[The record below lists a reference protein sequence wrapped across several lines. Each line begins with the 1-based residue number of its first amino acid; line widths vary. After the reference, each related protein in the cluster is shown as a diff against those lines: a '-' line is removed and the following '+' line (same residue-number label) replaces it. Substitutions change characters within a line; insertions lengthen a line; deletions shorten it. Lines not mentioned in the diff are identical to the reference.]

1 MDKIKSY
8 FAVMLAILCLVLS
21 GCGSGDIKTEPMQ
34 SETPANNGSETGT
47 LQDDMILKM
56 LSDEEMQE
64 LYAAAEPALTIAGT
78 PDYSDISTEELL
90 KMANE
95 PYRDENGLTVLD
107 RLGENDVFHSEEEA
121 EAWTGASGKEDGWT
135 EFDVSVYETE
145 GTLEYPTSEIQPN
158 EGDTGKSDIPE
169 EIAALI
175 PFGIKDS
182 DTYMEDDASR
192 MLIMPGRTEKDFKE
206 AVRLAET
213 AGFIGGNTYSIKG
226 MTIYEAEKNKTV
238 LTIMLSESSLMI
250 SLE

>member
-1 MDKIKSY
+1 MGKIKSY
-8 FAVMLAILCLVLS
+8 FVVMLAILCLVLS
-21 GCGSGDIKTEPMQ
+21 RCGSGDIKTEPEQ
-34 SETPANNGSETGT
+34 SETPVSNRSEVGAS
-47 LQDDMILKM
+47 QDDMILKM

-90 KMANE
+90 RMANE
-95 PYRDENGLTVLD
+95 AYRDENDLTVLD
-107 RLGENDVFHSEEEA
+107 RLGENDVFHSEKEA
-121 EAWTGASGKEDGWT
+121 EAWTGASGKENGWT
-135 EFDVSVYETE
+135 EFDVSAYETE
-145 GTLEYPTSEIQPN
+145 GALEYPPSELQPN
-158 EGDTGKSDIPE
+158 EGDTGKADIPE

-175 PFGIKDS
+175 PFEIKDV
-182 DTYMEDDASR
+182 DTYMEDDTSS
-192 MLIMPGRTEKDFKE
+192 MLIMPGRTEKDFTE

-213 AGFIGGNTYSIKG
+213 EGFIGGNTYSIKG